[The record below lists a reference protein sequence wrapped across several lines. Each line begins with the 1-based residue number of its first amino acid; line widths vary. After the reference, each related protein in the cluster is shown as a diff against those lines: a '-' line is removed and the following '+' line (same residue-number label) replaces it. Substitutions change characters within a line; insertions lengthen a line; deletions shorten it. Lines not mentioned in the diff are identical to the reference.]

1 LLARARPGQGI
12 TSVAIRKAL
21 VLRTLFLKDKE
32 SKRAVDI
39 RLALLLLN
47 FTFPCPAYSTIL
59 LFSVPSKRASPLNG
73 FGQQLHLDPAL
84 KAISRGFVAPAAA

>member
-1 LLARARPGQGI
+1 MLARARPGQGI
-12 TSVAIRKAL
+12 TSAAIRKAL

-39 RLALLLLN
+39 RLALLLK

-59 LFSVPSKRASPLNG
+59 LFSVPSKRTSPLNG

-84 KAISRGFVAPAAA
+84 KAISRGFAAPAAE